1 MVFLGVTLGCNETQ
15 AQTETSKTASTTGKT
30 SQATWNF
37 DDVPEGELPA
47 GWKVEATNQEGPSAT
62 WKIIKDATAPSGH
75 QVLALVSPPQKYGR
89 NFNLC
94 WTDSPSM
101 LDGEIRVDFKSN
113 TGEVDQGGGVMW
125 RVQDKDNY
133 YIARFNPLEDN
144 FRIYYVHNG
153 SRHKIADAKV
163 TLPAGKWH
171 TMKIVQK
178 GARYEGYLNGKKLVE
193 GTNDLFTN
201 TGGVGLWTKAD
212 AVTSFD
218 NFSVNPRKP

>member
-1 MVFLGVTLGCNETQ
+1 MILIGVTLGCNE
-15 AQTETSKTASTTGKT
+15 ANTETNQAASTTGKT
-30 SQATWNF
+30 SPAAWDF

-47 GWKVEATNQEGPSAT
+47 GWKVEATNQEGPPAT
-62 WKIIKDATAPSGH
+62 WKIVKDATAPSGH
-75 QVLALVSPPQKYGR
+75 QVLALVSAPPKFGR

-94 WTDSPSM
+94 WTDSTSF

-153 SRHKIADAKV
+153 SRHQIADVQVK
-163 TLPAGKWH
+163 LPAGKWH
-171 TMKIVQK
+171 TMKIIQN
-178 GARYEGYLNGKKLVE
+178 GAGYEGYINGEKLLE

-201 TGGVGLWTKAD
+201 EGGVGLWTKAD
-212 AVTSFD
+212 AATSFD
-218 NFSVNPRKP
+218 NFSVKPLKP

>member
-1 MVFLGVTLGCNETQ
+1 MVFLGITLGSNETRS
-15 AQTETSKTASTTGKT
+15 QTETSQTAPITEKI
-30 SQATWNF
+30 SQAYWSF

-47 GWKVEATNQEGPSAT
+47 GWKVEATNQEGPSAI
-62 WKIIKDATAPSGH
+62 WKTVKDATAPSGQ
-75 QVLALVSPPQKYGR
+75 QVLALVTAPPKYGR

-94 WTDSPSM
+94 WTNSTSI

-144 FRIYYVHNG
+144 FRIYHVHNG
-153 SRHKIADAKV
+153 SRKKIGDAQV

-171 TMKIVQK
+171 TMKIIQK
-178 GARYEGYLNGKKLVE
+178 GNKYEGYLNGEKLIE
-193 GTNDLFTN
+193 GTNDLFTSP
-201 TGGVGLWTKAD
+201 GGVGLWTKAD

-218 NFSVNPRKP
+218 NFSAKPLKP